1 MNSAELVIGGLCGV
15 VIILMIIW
23 IWTALYI
30 ARLKMDLILEHL
42 KDSSAGTRLAALKHG
57 GAWGRLLLVG
67 GASGLV
73 TFANFYIRRGTLS
86 TDDVKNFPSSLKQ
99 TLVLMQWSAVG
110 LLFLMAVLV
119 ALGKSGI
126 LKA

>member
-86 TDDVKNFPSSLKQ
+86 TNDVKNFPSSLKQ

-110 LLFLMAVLV
+110 LLSLMAVLV